1 MYINWYFT
9 EVQGLGLG
17 EYRSFEIYKD
27 DDNFSLPIVPRIG
40 YVSQLLVSD
49 LSVNG
54 TINFSIVTT
63 DDSTLPPLV
72 NAIEIFS
79 ISDALTNGTDDNNA
93 EGLDSL
99 KSAFDVLKD
108 WEGDPCLPAPYSW
121 DWIECN
127 DDPRPRV
134 TSLNLNGYSLSGPLP
149 DFKSMDALEIIDL
162 HNNNLT
168 GYVPDFLGNMLN
180 LKQL

>member
-108 WEGDPCLPAPYSW
+108 WEGDPYTRNPLL
-121 DWIECN
+121 
-127 DDPRPRV
+127 
-134 TSLNLNGYSLSGPLP
+134 TSSSNEKKTCKLSVILAIAIPV
-149 DFKSMDALEIIDL
+149 FFI
-162 HNNNLT
+162 
-168 GYVPDFLGNMLN
+168 V
-180 LKQL
+180 